1 MALDRT
7 SAALRDEIQRAA
19 VSLVRTSRETPD
31 KWWLPPELEA
41 AAKNGESYA
50 AVQLALGR
58 LIDNGT
64 FTSDKDKVRLN
75 G

>member
-7 SAALRDEIQRAA
+7 SAALRMEIQHASDA
-19 VSLVRTSRETPD
+19 LVRTSRESPE
-31 KWWLPPELEA
+31 KWWSPLEIEA

-58 LIDNGT
+58 LIENGT
-64 FTSDKDKVRLN
+64 FTIEKDKVRLRD
-75 G
+75 